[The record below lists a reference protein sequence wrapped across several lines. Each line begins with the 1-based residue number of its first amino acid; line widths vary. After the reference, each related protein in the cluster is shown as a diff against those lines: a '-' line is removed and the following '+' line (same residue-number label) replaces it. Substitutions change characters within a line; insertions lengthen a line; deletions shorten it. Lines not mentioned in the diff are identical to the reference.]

1 MDGAPGWCGYGGAGD
16 GLYVF
21 PPMPHFSSKSRGMDG
36 APGWC
41 GYGRAENGLYAFP
54 PMPHTTRH
62 GWGTQLLWFPRSHKR
77 DLGHRASRARF
88 RRVTLKGNVI
98 RDDKQSAAAQFPPM
112 DEALDE
118 LTPPTAPLDKAAHE
132 LTPFMRQWTAA
143 KRENPDALLFFR
155 MGDFYELFYDDAV
168 TVSRELQLTL
178 TARDRERLQPMCG
191 VPYHAVDSYLTRL
204 LRMGYRI
211 AICDQM
217 EDPKLTKKIVRRE
230 VTRVLT
236 PGTALDAALGQE
248 QNNFLAALFETGAGG
263 SSGKI
268 ASGAKA
274 RSSWN
279 AGIAGAKAPAY
290 QAVPFRG
297 SLQAGEFAGAQAR
310 DDLGAVNTGAK
321 APAYEA
327 VPFKGCLQAGEFAG
341 AQARGDLDGANA
353 GVKAPA
359 YQNAMVCAVA
369 LLDVS
374 TGEFRTAEFHGPA
387 ARQQAVDE
395 ILLANPSEVLLAASA
410 EMPALLER
418 IPARTRVE
426 DWVWSS
432 DFAVPLLER
441 QLNVRSLEGF
451 GLDRHPAAAIA
462 AGAVLHYVRTTQKNE
477 ALHVDSLKFEE
488 HSTALEL
495 DQVTVRNLE
504 LIEPLFMGQDNRA
517 TLFYTLDAC
526 QTPMGKRLLRATIL
540 RPLVDAEALEA
551 RYEAVGEA
559 HGDLLKRE
567 EIRRAFGGLLDL
579 ERLLARLSLDSAGPR
594 DVRALAASLSR
605 LPGLKTALDA
615 MQAARWRELAARL
628 DTLEDVTARIAAT
641 LVEEPPLTLADGGAI
656 AAGVDAELD
665 DLRGVSKTGR
675 QAIAAIEERERERT
689 GINSLK
695 VRYNSVF
702 GYYIEIT
709 KANIALAPA
718 DYERKQTL
726 VNAERFTT
734 PELKQYEVKILT
746 AHDRSIEI
754 ERRIFARLRSTVLEA
769 AGRIRR
775 SSAVVAEA
783 DLLANFA
790 HLAVMRRYVR
800 PTIVDEPV
808 IEAVA
813 GRHPVIEQWMQETR
827 EGRFIANDLFL
838 DAGSDG
844 PSLLLITGPNMG
856 GKSTY
861 LRQAAML
868 VLLAQMGSFV
878 PAESLRFGLV
888 DRIYTRIG
896 ASDNVARGRSTFM
909 VEMTETATI
918 LNTATNRSLIL
929 LDEMGRGTATF
940 DGLSLA
946 WATVEYL
953 HAETGARTLF
963 ATHYHELTM
972 LAEKLPRVRNLR
984 VGVKEAADGIVF
996 LHNIEP
1002 GAASKSYGIEVAR
1015 LAGLPAVVIERAKRV
1030 LKQHEKQERQ
1040 SVQVETAPEP
1050 LQLTIFTPLSQRI
1063 VDRIEATDV
1072 NSLTPLQ
1079 ALNLLEELQQ
1089 ELKEKA

>member
-1 MDGAPGWCGYGGAGD
+1 MVDKAAASLCNSQHNKQPLG
-16 GLYVF
+16 
-21 PPMPHFSSKSRGMDG
+21 
-36 APGWC
+36 
-41 GYGRAENGLYAFP
+41 NGILIN
-54 PMPHTTRH
+54 
-62 GWGTQLLWFPRSHKR
+62 
-77 DLGHRASRARF
+77 
-88 RRVTLKGNVI
+88 NVI
-98 RDDKQSAAAQFPPM
+98 REDQQK
-112 DEALDE
+112 
-118 LTPPTAPLDKAAHE
+118 TAPPAAPPAAPPVALKDQAMAD

-178 TARDRERLQPMCG
+178 TARDRERSQPMCG
-191 VPYHAVDSYLTRL
+191 VPYHAVEGYLTRL
-204 LRMGYRI
+204 LRKGYRI

-236 PGTALDAALGQE
+236 PGTALDNALGQE
-248 QNNFLAALFETGAGG
+248 QNNFLAALFETGGEKHP
-263 SSGKI
+263 SGPK
-268 ASGAKA
+268 G
-274 RSSWN
+274 
-279 AGIAGAKAPAY
+279 PADS
-290 QAVPFRG
+290 A
-297 SLQAGEFAGAQAR
+297 A
-310 DDLGAVNTGAK
+310 
-321 APAYEA
+321 
-327 VPFKGCLQAGEFAG
+327 
-341 AQARGDLDGANA
+341 ANV
-353 GVKAPA
+353 GVKTPTYPSRPGQAEL
-359 YQNAMVCAVA
+359 VCAVA

-374 TGEFRTAEFHGPA
+374 TGEFRTAEFTGAA

-395 ILLANPSEVLLAASA
+395 IVKAGPSEVLLPASA
-410 EMPALLER
+410 ELPALLER

-426 DWVWSS
+426 DWVWTR
-432 DFAVPLLER
+432 DFAVPLVER
-441 QLNVRSLEGF
+441 QLNVRTLEGY
-451 GLDRHPAAAIA
+451 GLDAHPAAAIA
-462 AGAVLHYVRTTQKNE
+462 AGAVLHYVRTTQKID
-477 ALHVDSLKFEE
+477 ALHIDSLRFQE

-504 LIEPLFMGQDNRA
+504 LVEPLFQGQDARA
-517 TLFYTLDAC
+517 TLFHTLDAC
-526 QTPMGKRLLRATIL
+526 MTPMGKRLLRATIL
-540 RPLVDAEALEA
+540 RPLVDRQALEA

-559 HGDLLKRE
+559 LGDLLKRE
-567 EIRRAFGGLLDL
+567 EVRRAFSGILDL

-594 DVRALAASLSR
+594 DVRALAASLGR
-605 LPGLKTALDA
+605 LPGLKIALDA
-615 MQAARWRELAARL
+615 MQAALWRELAARL
-628 DTLEDVTARIAAT
+628 DRLEDVTVLIENT
-641 LVEEPPLTLADGGAI
+641 LVAEPPLTLVDGGAI
-656 AAGVDAELD
+656 ASGVDQELD
-665 DLRGVSKTGR
+665 ELRAISSTGR
-675 QAIAAIEERERERT
+675 QSIAAIEERERQRT
-689 GINSLK
+689 GIGSLK
-695 VRYNSVF
+695 VRYNTVF

-709 KANIALAPA
+709 KTNLSLAPA

-734 PELKQYEVKILT
+734 PELKEYERKILT

-754 ERRIFARLRSTVLEA
+754 EKRIFVELRKMVLEA

-775 SSAVVAEA
+775 SSAAVAET
-783 DLLANFA
+783 DLVANFA
-790 HLAVMRRYVR
+790 HLAALRRYVR
-800 PTIVDEPV
+800 PTIQEEPV
-808 IEAVA
+808 LEAVA
-813 GRHPVIEQWMQETR
+813 GRHPVIEQWMEDTR
-827 EGRFIANDLFL
+827 EGRFIANDIYLNS
-838 DAGSDG
+838 GGDG

-878 PAESLRFGLV
+878 PAESMRFGLV

-918 LNTATNRSLIL
+918 LNTATRHSLIL

-946 WATVEYL
+946 WATVEFL

-972 LAEKLPRVRNLR
+972 LAEKLPRMRNLR
-984 VGVKEAADGIVF
+984 VGVKEAAGGIVF

-1030 LKQHEKQERQ
+1030 LRQHEKQERQ
-1040 SVQVETAPEP
+1040 SVQVETAEP
-1050 LQLTIFTPLSQRI
+1050 VQLTIFTPLSQRI

-1089 ELKEKA
+1089 ELKKRD